1 MHRQSR
7 KHDTTIGPDLH
18 RLLTGILEDL
28 GGREFILGWARSNP
42 SDFMRLL
49 PCFQPRLAEGTL
61 QQPEHVV
68 PIIYEGS
75 TSLVETSGKQLG
87 AFNRRGAAEYLSIS
101 TRLLDDLL
109 SAGVIRKVKIGRKTL
124 VRKIDLD
131 SYLERLANEATNH

>member
-18 RLLTGILEDL
+18 RLIAGILEDL
-28 GGREFILGWARSNP
+28 GGRKFILTWAKNNP

-49 PCFQPRLAEGTL
+49 VSPQARSAEGT
-61 QQPEHVV
+61 PEHVA
-68 PIIYEGS
+68 PIIHEVL
-75 TSLVETSGKQLG
+75 TSPVETGGKHVG
-87 AFNRRGAAEYLSIS
+87 AYDRRGAAEYLSIS

-109 SAGVIRKVKIGRKTL
+109 SAGVMRKVKIGRKTL

-131 SYLERLANEATNH
+131 SYLERLAKEATTH